1 MVWKRLEIENYLLTK
16 EIIKELKQYNY
27 YNLTQ
32 LPENLDNVKDFAND
46 DVKSIIQS
54 KYKEPGFDEKKL
66 NELIDNMR
74 PEEISEDI
82 KTLYD
87 FIVSKL

>member
-54 KYKEPGFDEKKL
+54 KYKESGFDEKKL